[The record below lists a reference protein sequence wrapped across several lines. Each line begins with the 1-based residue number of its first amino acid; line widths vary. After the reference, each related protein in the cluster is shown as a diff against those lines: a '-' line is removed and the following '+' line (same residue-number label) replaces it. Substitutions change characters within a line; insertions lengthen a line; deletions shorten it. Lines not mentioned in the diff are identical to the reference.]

1 MADKDKEETRSR
13 DGRSDD
19 DDYAYEKQARREQIP
34 DAVDH
39 FLGSLL
45 AALQTRNIPEIH
57 RLYEDTFNKLTD
69 RHYKSTKWPSVET
82 VMDQVST
89 HPLFLILYKELYYRH
104 MFARAIS
111 VTFEDRKGSWEN
123 YCKLLDLII
132 SDLQE
137 GENLTVGLP
146 PQWIWDILDE
156 FIYHYQTYCMFRSKA
171 VKIQRDKE
179 IADMKD
185 NPEVFHTTRV
195 LMYMETLVRCSRIE
209 DYLKDPE
216 SGSGGAFSDE
226 TARLLGYFALMQLLR
241 MHSLLGDYHLAMQTI
256 ECIDIHEEVP
266 LFYKIPAC
274 HVTLYYYMGFAYLM
288 MRRYADSIRTFGD
301 ILVFLSKT
309 SGVNSLSYQYD
320 AMVKKQDQMYGL
332 MLVGLALS
340 PRQVD
345 ESLEKTIRDKH
356 AEKQARLQRGEELAF
371 EELFSYACPK
381 FVSAAAPNFEQA
393 ALQADSFNA
402 NEAHQRQLKLFLQEM
417 KQQQFLPRIGS
428 YMKLYTAIKTS
439 KLAQLCEMDEEG
451 LRDQLMCVMHKT
463 SQKVRQKGA
472 PLAGE
477 DQLCGEV
484 EFYLDGDM
492 VHINSQR
499 TEREH
504 ADVFLE
510 QILKFQDL
518 LKKMGKA

>member
-1 MADKDKEETRSR
+1 MGDKDKGDKS
-13 DGRSDD
+13 GSDD
-19 DDYAYEKQARREQIP
+19 GGSDSDYAPAPRREQIP

-45 AALQTRNIPEIH
+45 SALQTRNIPDIH

-69 RHYKSTKWPSVET
+69 KHYKGTKWPSAET
-82 VMDQVST
+82 VMDQVSN
-89 HPLFLILYKELYYRH
+89 HPLFIIMYKELYYRH
-104 MFARAIS
+104 MLSRPIA

-137 GENLTVGLP
+137 GDNLTVGLP

-156 FIYHYQTYCMFRSKA
+156 FVYHYQTYCMFRSKV
-171 VKIQRDKE
+171 VKKGDKE
-179 IADMKD
+179 VQEIKD
-185 NPEVFHTTRV
+185 NPDVFNTTKV
-195 LMYMETLVRCSRIE
+195 LNYLHQLVKCSKIE
-209 DYLKDPE
+209 AYLANPE
-216 SGSGGAFSDE
+216 GGPGFAWSDE
-226 TARLLGYFALMQLLR
+226 TTRLLGYFSLMQLLR
-241 MHSLLGDYHLAMQTI
+241 MHSLLGDYYLAMKTI
-256 ECIDIHEEVP
+256 EGIDIHEEVP

-288 MRRYADSIRTFGD
+288 MRRYADSIRTFSD

-320 AMVKKQDQMYGL
+320 AMVKKQDQMYAL
-332 MLVGLALS
+332 MLIALALS

-345 ESLEKTIRDKH
+345 ESLDKTIRDKH
-356 AEKQARLQRGEELAF
+356 AEKQARLQRGEELCF

-381 FVSAAAPNFEQA
+381 FVSAAPPNFD
-393 ALQADSFNA
+393 ALAMNPDSFNA

-463 SQKVRQKGA
+463 SQKVRQRGA
-472 PLAGE
+472 PLDGDA
-477 DQLCGEV
+477 QLCGEV

-499 TEREH
+499 VEREH
-504 ADVFLE
+504 QDVFLE